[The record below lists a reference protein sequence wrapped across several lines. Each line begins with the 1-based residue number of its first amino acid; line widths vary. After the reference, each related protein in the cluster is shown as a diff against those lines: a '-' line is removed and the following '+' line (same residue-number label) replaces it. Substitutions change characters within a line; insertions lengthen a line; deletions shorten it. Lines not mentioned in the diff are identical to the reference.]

1 MDAEQDFQLTI
12 SACGPLTTF
21 DVAWGLPCLRGR
33 FNKLREF
40 CGGLASVFPITM
52 PVESDFLLLKFRKN
66 LFTRSQAD
74 FSLDSC
80 LQCKQAA
87 DMRILKQ

>member
-21 DVAWGLPCLRGR
+21 DVACGLSCLRGR
-33 FNKLREF
+33 FNKLHEF
-40 CGGLASVFPITM
+40 CGGLASVFPNTA
-52 PVESDFLLLKFRKN
+52 PVEYEFSLLKFRKDV
-66 LFTRSQAD
+66 FTMSLTD
-74 FSLDSC
+74 FSLESC

-87 DMRILKQ
+87 DMLSLKQ